1 MKTVYLSMSTDVIHN
16 GHIRIIQKAAGL
28 GELTVGVLT
37 DEAICRYK
45 RYPVLSYSERAEII
59 SNIKGVSRVVEQ
71 TDLDYT
77 ENLNRY
83 KPDIVVHGDDWRVG
97 VQSATREKVL
107 THLESYGGELIEFP
121 YSENATYQG
130 LEDRIT
136 RTLGM
141 PENRRA
147 RLKKLLEI
155 KTPVTVMEAHNGLTG
170 LIVEKTAVSIEGKVK
185 QFDAMWLSSL
195 CDSTIKGKPDIELVD
210 STSRFQSVNE
220 IMEVTTKPIIYDG
233 DTGGLNE
240 HFCFLVQSLERM
252 GVSAVIIED
261 KTGLK
266 KNSLFGTEEKQTQ
279 ASIEDFSEKI
289 RCGKRAQRTS
299 DFMIIARIES
309 LILEAGMDDAIQRA
323 KAFVEAGADGIMI
336 HSRKKSPDE
345 IFEFCRLF
353 REWDSKTPLVVV
365 PTTFN
370 TVTEEEWEQRNV
382 NIVIYANQL
391 LRAAF
396 PVMQETAETILR
408 CGRAKEVD
416 DVLLPVK
423 QIIRLIPETN

>member
-1 MKTVYLSMSTDVIHN
+1 MKSIYLSMSTDVIHN
-16 GHIRIIQKAAGL
+16 GHIHIIRKAADL

-45 RYPVLSYSERAEII
+45 RYPILSYAERAEII
-59 SNIKGVSRVVEQ
+59 ANIKGVSRVVEQ
-71 TDLDYT
+71 SSLDYT
-77 ENLNRY
+77 ENLEKYR
-83 KPDIVVHGDDWRVG
+83 PDIVVHGDDWCTG
-97 VQSATREKVL
+97 VQSKIREKVIEQL
-107 THLESYGGELIEFP
+107 TSYGGELVEFP

-147 RLKKLLEI
+147 RLRKLLEI
-155 KTPVTVMEAHNGLTG
+155 KTPVSIMEAHNGLTG
-170 LIVEKTAVSIEGKVK
+170 LIVEKTTVSEGGKVK
-185 QFDAMWLSSL
+185 QFDGMWLSSL

-233 DTGGLNE
+233 DTGGLVE

-279 ASIEDFSEKI
+279 ATIEAFSEKI
-289 RCGKRAQRTS
+289 RAGKHAQRTP

-309 LILEAGMDDAIQRA
+309 LILEAGMDDAIARA

-336 HSRKKSPDE
+336 HSRKKDPAE

-353 REWDSKTPLVVV
+353 REWDQKTPLVVV

-370 TVTEEEWEQRNV
+370 TVTEQEWEEHQV

-396 PVMQETAETILR
+396 PVMQETAETILKNS
-408 CGRAKEVD
+408 RAKEVD
-416 DVLLPVK
+416 EKLLPVK
-423 QIIRLIPETN
+423 QIIRLIPASN